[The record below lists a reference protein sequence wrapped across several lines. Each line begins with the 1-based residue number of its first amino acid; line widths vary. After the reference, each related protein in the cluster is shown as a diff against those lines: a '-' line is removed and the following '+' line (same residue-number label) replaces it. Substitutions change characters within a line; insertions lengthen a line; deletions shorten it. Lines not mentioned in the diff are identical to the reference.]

1 MDLQTPTGSA
11 CSNQRSESQS
21 NTIEPSSRKSNCKSG
36 SYWSKKS
43 EEKSV
48 IKDESQNEKEESKI
62 IENSESNCKHES
74 KAQSWEK
81 EIVENW
87 NREQNNKNVKDYQ
100 PKKDRGSNSVK
111 IRRWKRSEVSRKN
124 SFYFQTNSKEEQSNI
139 MEEQKIIDKFAKILQ

>member
-1 MDLQTPTGSA
+1 MDIQTPTGSA

-21 NTIEPSSRKSNCKSG
+21 NTIEPSSRKSNSKSG
-36 SYWSKKS
+36 SYRSKKS

-62 IENSESNCKHES
+62 IENSESYCKHES

-87 NREQNNKNVKDYQ
+87 DREQKNKNVKDYQ
-100 PKKDRGSNSVK
+100 PKKDRGSNPVK
-111 IRRWKRSEVSRKN
+111 IRRWKSSEVSRKN
-124 SFYFQTNSKEEQSNI
+124 SSCFQENSKVEQFKI
-139 MEEQKIIDKFAKILQ
+139 MDEPKFIDNYAKIL